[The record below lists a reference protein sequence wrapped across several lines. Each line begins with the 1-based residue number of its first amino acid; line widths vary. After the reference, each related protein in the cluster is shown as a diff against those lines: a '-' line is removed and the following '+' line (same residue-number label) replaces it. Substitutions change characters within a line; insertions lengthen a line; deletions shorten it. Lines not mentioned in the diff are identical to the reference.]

1 MVPASGGEEAASLGL
16 IGKSGNLVVQR
27 SPLWLPDHS
36 IASSYPRLIRT
47 YRALKGRKSHASSEV
62 CSSVSTGE
70 HPL

>member
-1 MVPASGGEEAASLGL
+1 MVPASRGEETASLGL
-16 IGKSGNLVVQR
+16 TGKRDSLVVQR

-36 IASSYPRLIRT
+36 IASSYPRRIRT

-62 CSSVSTGE
+62 CNSVSTGE